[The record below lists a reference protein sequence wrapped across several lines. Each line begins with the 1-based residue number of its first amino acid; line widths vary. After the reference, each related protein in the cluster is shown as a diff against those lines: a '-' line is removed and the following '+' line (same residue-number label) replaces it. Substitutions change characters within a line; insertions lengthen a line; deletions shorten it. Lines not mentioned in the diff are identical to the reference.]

1 MEEWRDIS
9 GYENLY
15 MVSSYG
21 RIKSLGNGCS
31 NASKEKIL
39 KPFID
44 NREGKG
50 YLRVTLCKNGKT
62 KRFQIHRLVADAFI
76 PNINNYEQINHKNEL
91 KDDNRVENLEWCDQK
106 YNNSFG
112 TRIERIVKANTNHPN
127 KSKSVLQYDLKGNF
141 IKEWESTMEI
151 DRQLGFA
158 HTHISDCCYG
168 RYKQS
173 YGYKWEYKMGRN

>member
-1 MEEWRDIS
+1 MEIWRDIK
-9 GYENLY
+9 GYEGLYQVSNL
-15 MVSSYG
+15 G
-21 RIKSLGNGCS
+21 RVKSLGNGCS
-31 NASKEKIL
+31 NASKERIL

-62 KRFQIHRLVADAFI
+62 KRFQVHRLVAEAFI
-76 PNINNYEQINHKNEL
+76 PNPNNLPFINHKSEIKSQN
-91 KDDNRVENLEWCDQK
+91 NVENLEWCDQK

-112 TRIERIVKANTNHPN
+112 TRIERIVKANINHPN
-127 KSKSVLQYDLKGNF
+127 KSKPVLQYDLEGNF

-158 HTHISDCCYG
+158 HTNISKCCKGKYKQAYG
-168 RYKQS
+168 YIWRYKN
-173 YGYKWEYKMGRN
+173 G